1 MDLKQR
7 LLSNMF
13 SRNVLTDLGL
23 RSTISTPKNDKPFF
37 QYRIG
42 KYQQDYYLYFPKEP
56 MEIQYKNEIFNKIRQ
71 YSGYEISRYLSFHF
85 DAFEKKKE
93 FLEFLKYEAEERPQ
107 INVSKKFKSRLHI
120 IIQWIEEKEIEI
132 EFSQKAE
139 NTDSQDSVSK
149 GVQLSSFSGE
159 NSQILN
165 HRFNSLL
172 SEFEEKMEVLSK
184 TYNPGSIQ
192 LINSANNTK
201 LIQLLIVLRDLQTTH
216 KKGTPPDQLF
226 KSFSSS
232 DIASLLQQ
240 HFCHFQN
247 KKINTVQKEITAVN
261 SAMDYNQEGI
271 KKLNKALVEFFY
283 EK

>member
-23 RSTISTPKNDKPFF
+23 RSSIPFPKNEKPFF

-56 MEIQYKNEIFNKIRQ
+56 LEIQYKNEIFNKIRQ

-85 DAFEKKKE
+85 DATERKME
-93 FLEFLKYEAEERPQ
+93 FLEFLKYETEERSKL
-107 INVSKKFKSRLHI
+107 NVSKKFNSKLI
-120 IIQWIEEKEIEI
+120 LVQKWTEEK
-132 EFSQKAE
+132 QKAIASPE
-139 NTDSQDSVSK
+139 KLQCKRDQDNEVCQFATDDHNRRLES
-149 GVQLSSFSGE
+149 
-159 NSQILN
+159 ILAN
-165 HRFNSLL
+165 V
-172 SEFEEKMEVLSK
+172 EVKFEELSK
-184 TYNPGSIQ
+184 THNPENIQ
-192 LINSANNTK
+192 LVNSANYTK
-201 LIQLLIVLRDLQTTH
+201 LIQLLIVLRDFQTTY
-216 KKGTPPDQLF
+216 KKGITQDHLF

-232 DIASLLQQ
+232 DIALLLQN
-240 HFCHFQN
+240 HFNHFQN
-247 KKINTVQKEITAVN
+247 KKINTVQKEITAIN
-261 SAMDYNQEGI
+261 SSMDYNQEAI